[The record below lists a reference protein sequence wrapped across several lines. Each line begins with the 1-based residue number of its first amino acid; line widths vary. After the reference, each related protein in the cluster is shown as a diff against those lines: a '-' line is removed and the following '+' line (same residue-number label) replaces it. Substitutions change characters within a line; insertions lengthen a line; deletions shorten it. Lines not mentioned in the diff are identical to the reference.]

1 MQFACDNRQL
11 PIKLTSSIINF
22 VLHNGSSIFRIELF
36 IFNVRRISMKQ
47 ISKIIL
53 TGVAMTVSISVMADI
68 KLPETKASMETCM
81 KAALA
86 KHDGE
91 VTKLE
96 LKIERGTPTYEFE
109 ILAKDGKSWE
119 LECDA
124 NKGKITE
131 EEQEVSNADDPL
143 FKEKAKFTLDQAKEI
158 ALKAAPGKVVEVE
171 YEIESNGNASYEFD
185 IKTDKGEVKLE
196 VDATSGKIVEDKQ
209 SEIYQIGKE

>member
-1 MQFACDNRQL
+1 M
-11 PIKLTSSIINF
+11 K
-22 VLHNGSSIFRIELF
+22 
-36 IFNVRRISMKQ
+36 SM
-47 ISKIIL
+47 SKIIL
-53 TGVAMTVSISVMADI
+53 AGVAMTVSLSTMADI
-68 KLPETKASMETCM
+68 KMPKTKVSMETCM
-81 KAALA
+81 NAALA

-96 LKIERGTPTYEFE
+96 LKIENKVPTYEVE

-131 EEQEVSNADDPL
+131 EEQEVANADDPL
-143 FKEKAKFTLDQAKEI
+143 FKEKVKITLEQAKEI
-158 ALKAAPGKVVEVE
+158 ALKSSPGEIVEVE

-196 VDATSGKIVEDKQ
+196 VDATTGKITEDKQ
-209 SEIYQIGKE
+209 AEVYQIGKE

>member
-1 MQFACDNRQL
+1 
-11 PIKLTSSIINF
+11 
-22 VLHNGSSIFRIELF
+22 
-36 IFNVRRISMKQ
+36 MKQ

-53 TGVAMTVSISVMADI
+53 TGVAMTVSISVTADI
-68 KLPETKASMETCM
+68 KLPKTKASMETCM

-91 VTKLE
+91 LTKLE

-109 ILAKDGKSWE
+109 ILSKDGKSWE

-131 EEQEVSNADDPL
+131 EEQEVSNTDDPL

-158 ALKAAPGKVVEVE
+158 ALKAAPGEVVEVE

-196 VDATSGKIVEDKQ
+196 VDGTSGKIIEDKQ

>member
-1 MQFACDNRQL
+1 
-11 PIKLTSSIINF
+11 
-22 VLHNGSSIFRIELF
+22 
-36 IFNVRRISMKQ
+36 MKQ

-68 KLPETKASMETCM
+68 KLPKTKASMETCM

-91 VTKLE
+91 LTKLE

-109 ILAKDGKSWE
+109 ILSKDGKSWE

-131 EEQEVSNADDPL
+131 EEQEGKFKQTTRKSHRILSSVTLLCSHQIIL
-143 FKEKAKFTLDQAKEI
+143 FE
-158 ALKAAPGKVVEVE
+158 PVM
-171 YEIESNGNASYEFD
+171 
-185 IKTDKGEVKLE
+185 
-196 VDATSGKIVEDKQ
+196 
-209 SEIYQIGKE
+209 

>member
-1 MQFACDNRQL
+1 MTDNYQLNSKNADFAAL
-11 PIKLTSSIINF
+11 KSSVVF
-22 VLHNGSSIFRIELF
+22 LKIELF
-36 IFNVRRISMKQ
+36 FLNFRRFPMKK
-47 ISKIIL
+47 ISKVFL
-53 TGVAMTVSISVMADI
+53 AGVAMTICVPVIADI
-68 KLPETKASMETCM
+68 KMPKTKVSMETCM

-96 LKIERGTPTYEFE
+96 LKVEKKVPTYEVE
-109 ILAKDGKSWE
+109 ILAQDGKSWE

-124 NKGKITE
+124 NSGKITE

-143 FKEKAKFTLDQAKEI
+143 FKAKAKITLDQAKEI
-158 ALKAAPGKVVEVE
+158 ALKAAPGEIVEVE

>member
-1 MQFACDNRQL
+1 
-11 PIKLTSSIINF
+11 
-22 VLHNGSSIFRIELF
+22 
-36 IFNVRRISMKQ
+36 MKQ

-53 TGVAMTVSISVMADI
+53 TGVVMTVSISVMADI
-68 KLPETKASMETCM
+68 KLPKTKVSMETCM

-91 VTKLE
+91 LTKLE

-109 ILAKDGKSWE
+109 ILSKDGKSWE

-131 EEQEVSNADDPL
+131 EEQEVSNADDSS

-158 ALKAAPGKVVEVE
+158 ALKAAPGEVVEVE

-196 VDATSGKIVEDKQ
+196 VDATSGKIAEDKQ
-209 SEIYQIGKE
+209 TEIYQVGKE